1 MKIPGTL
8 RWHQRE
14 MLKAVD
20 TPEVAANSDV
30 NGKEDKKESCSL
42 LVIELKILEQNWR
55 QNRVEIRK
63 ITSLPG

>member
-1 MKIPGTL
+1 
-8 RWHQRE
+8 